1 MYLKCPRCL
10 SNLIWGGD
18 FDAEDYALEEE
29 GIVSNFSC
37 NCGVYAEVFYPYRK
51 EVTKWIKYYIETEDP
66 LK

>member
-18 FDAEDYALEEE
+18 FDSEDYALEDE

-37 NCGVYAEVFYPYRK
+37 NCGVYAEVFYPHRK
-51 EVTKWIKYYIETEDP
+51 EVTKWIKYYIETEDR
-66 LK
+66 